1 MMNRNLTSLLLF
13 FLAHIS
19 AFAMAQYE
27 GAWKLVTSFD
37 GQDMKERADLLP
49 ATNKGVIVTLR
60 KQDDTMYSLT
70 ASVANKLMTR
80 VKVLGPTQDGS
91 GELVEIGV
99 VMSTKMMAPPELQPM
114 ESFLQTVLPGMT
126 QMILEDGDLSLSGPS
141 GKIVCK
147 KEEEFEY

>member
-1 MMNRNLTSLLLF
+1 MST
-13 FLAHIS
+13 
-19 AFAMAQYE
+19 
-27 GAWKLVTSFD
+27 FD
-37 GQDMKERADLLP
+37 GEDMKERADLIP
-49 ATNKGVIVTLR
+49 ATQKGVIMTLR

-80 VKVLGPTQDGS
+80 IAVKGPTQDGS
-91 GELVEIGV
+91 GELVEVGP

-114 ESFLQTVLPGMT
+114 ESFLETALPGMT

-147 KEEEFEY
+147 KEEGFEY